1 MSHSAGISG
10 HISVG
15 LLIFFFASLYIA
27 QSAQPSVPQKIIIDT
42 DIGDD
47 VDDAFAV
54 ALALSSPEL
63 QILGIS
69 TTFGDTETRAKL
81 LDRFLGEVGR
91 QDIPVAVG
99 IPTHTSNLLT
109 QRRYAEGGHF
119 AKASRPRAV
128 DFILEQIRLYPD
140 QITLVAIGPLIN
152 VGALV
157 DKNAETFRKLRRVV
171 LMGGS
176 IERGYGDIG
185 YSRPVGQRRNG
196 TSRMTFPLHRN
207 CLCPGYRF
215 S

>member
-1 MSHSAGISG
+1 MAKPRGIFVFLLTCMMFAVSARCFAQHSRSAM
-10 HISVG
+10 
-15 LLIFFFASLYIA
+15 LQQASKER
-27 QSAQPSVPQKIIIDT
+27 VIIDT

-54 ALALSSPEL
+54 ALALSSTEL

-81 LDRFLGEVGR
+81 VDRFLGEVGR

-128 DFILEQIRLYPD
+128 DFILEQIRLY
-140 QITLVAIGPLIN
+140 
-152 VGALV
+152 
-157 DKNAETFRKLRRVV
+157 
-171 LMGGS
+171 
-176 IERGYGDIG
+176 
-185 YSRPVGQRRNG
+185 
-196 TSRMTFPLHRN
+196 
-207 CLCPGYRF
+207 
-215 S
+215 